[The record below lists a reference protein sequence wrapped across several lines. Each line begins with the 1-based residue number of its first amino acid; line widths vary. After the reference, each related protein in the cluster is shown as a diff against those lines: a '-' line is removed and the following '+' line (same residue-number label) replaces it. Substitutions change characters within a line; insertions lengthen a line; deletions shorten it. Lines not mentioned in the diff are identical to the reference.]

1 MYILSLYYR
10 NINLDVFSVFLLHC
24 GYKIVKELRDT
35 TWHFLMFSNLSVGT
49 EGKQEMVLYMINELK
64 QAGK

>member
-24 GYKIVKELRDT
+24 GYKIVKGRQTGNGPLHD
-35 TWHFLMFSNLSVGT
+35 
-49 EGKQEMVLYMINELK
+49 
-64 QAGK
+64 